1 MNKFEIV
8 EHHDMPYLRIESD
21 DDRFFCERMF
31 TRGPVIISLPLP
43 IKSMK
48 ELNVDIDS
56 FLLSKDPMARA
67 QMGDEDAEREL
78 WENSEWADREAVER
92 AQIQSEWAYQEQR
105 DEEKTD

>member
-21 DDRFFCERMF
+21 DDRFFCDRMF
-31 TRGPVIISLPLP
+31 RGGDVIISVPLP
-43 IKSMK
+43 IKAMK
-48 ELNVDIDS
+48 DLNVSIDS

-67 QMGDEDAEREL
+67 QMGDEEAVSQL
-78 WENSEWADREAVER
+78 WNDSDWADREAVER

-105 DEEKTD
+105 DEG